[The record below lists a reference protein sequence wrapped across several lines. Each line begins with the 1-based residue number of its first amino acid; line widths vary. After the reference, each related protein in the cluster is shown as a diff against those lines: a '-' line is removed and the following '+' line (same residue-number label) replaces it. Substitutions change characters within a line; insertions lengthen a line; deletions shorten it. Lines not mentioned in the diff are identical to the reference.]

1 MTSIPK
7 LQNEN
12 NRINQQIKTQSEL
25 MNKYKI
31 KLTEIEKEKAK
42 LLTTI
47 QNKEK
52 KINED
57 NNIINKLKIEL
68 ETIQSN
74 FNYEKED
81 KNENFELEDEKEE
94 LKQKQKLNDEKIN
107 ELQIKLL
114 KLEDQLKIESERD
127 QKDLSLLIPNYNNNN
142 GDLFLTGNELN
153 ELKEKNE
160 RLQKNIEENNLEINN
175 MKIENEKLKIECNNV
190 QKEKEEYNFKMNV
203 KNEELEKV
211 LNENNILSNTLY
223 ESKMGNQKLIINL
236 NNIKIKFKALKIDK
250 NDLEEVILKQE
261 GKVTELNNNVSKIIT
276 LLNKKNSEID
286 DNKMYITKLKETIDE
301 LNIEFNKLKAKKEK
315 AKKDEI
321 KLLRNELM
329 SLKME
334 KERNNSL
341 SKGNISVINENIYN
355 FSKRNKMNGKLKLK
369 KIRNSS
375 AFHEK
380 ISYVPKGEIKEYRNY
395 KPLSNNM
402 IKQNNND
409 NEDNEDTEKLLDSS
423 MNFIEKTYRNDM
435 IYRKYH
441 NKYNKVLSNV
451 NNSNNISSMN
461 NNDIT
466 NIVNKNINIT
476 SNINNNE
483 ISSYN
488 NNNLNNNISNINE
501 NNNKSYVIN
510 DSPNNLQDN
519 QEKEKISEFK
529 SMIDDLIEQF

>member
-74 FNYEKED
+74 FNFEKED
-81 KNENFELEDEKEE
+81 KNQNFELEDEKEE

-190 QKEKEEYNFKMNV
+190 QKEKEEYNFKMNGLLWFLTQFFFFLH
-203 KNEELEKV
+203 KNH
-211 LNENNILSNTLY
+211 NY
-223 ESKMGNQKLIINL
+223 Y
-236 NNIKIKFKALKIDK
+236 
-250 NDLEEVILKQE
+250 
-261 GKVTELNNNVSKIIT
+261 LNNNQI
-276 LLNKKNSEID
+276 L
-286 DNKMYITKLKETIDE
+286 
-301 LNIEFNKLKAKKEK
+301 
-315 AKKDEI
+315 
-321 KLLRNELM
+321 
-329 SLKME
+329 
-334 KERNNSL
+334 
-341 SKGNISVINENIYN
+341 
-355 FSKRNKMNGKLKLK
+355 
-369 KIRNSS
+369 IRND
-375 AFHEK
+375 
-380 ISYVPKGEIKEYRNY
+380 
-395 KPLSNNM
+395 
-402 IKQNNND
+402 ND
-409 NEDNEDTEKLLDSS
+409 
-423 MNFIEKTYRNDM
+423 Y
-435 IYRKYH
+435 
-441 NKYNKVLSNV
+441 
-451 NNSNNISSMN
+451 
-461 NNDIT
+461 
-466 NIVNKNINIT
+466 
-476 SNINNNE
+476 
-483 ISSYN
+483 
-488 NNNLNNNISNINE
+488 
-501 NNNKSYVIN
+501 
-510 DSPNNLQDN
+510 
-519 QEKEKISEFK
+519 
-529 SMIDDLIEQF
+529 